1 MTTSR
6 TIKVCHLAPADVWG
20 GAEAQ
25 LVVLL
30 SVLSKVP
37 DLEVS
42 AVLLNEDRVA
52 HELARMGINT
62 LVIPEASHSFISLSV
77 RLIRHFAHH
86 PIDVLH
92 THKWKDNALGAVAT
106 AAGSVRRLVRTV
118 HGCVEPLG
126 GFKAAK
132 MNAHYALDNLV
143 NRLAVDR
150 ILTVSRE
157 LTADF
162 VGRFGAEKVT
172 CIHNGIDLERIR
184 VTGRLTDLRNELGLS
199 REDVVVG
206 TMGRL
211 VPIKGLD
218 LFLNAA
224 RQIRDRRQDVKFVIA
239 GDGPLRDSLRTMA
252 RQLDLEDDVL
262 FLGHRDDNCNT
273 LALMDVFVLP
283 SLSEGVPMV
292 LLEALALS
300 RPVVASRVGGIPEVI
315 EHDVSGIL
323 IDTGQPD
330 ELVRG
335 CLALIEDRGRAERLG
350 VAGRKRI
357 EQRFSADAMAASVT
371 AVYRALVRND
381 AARNDCVRR
390 VGLRPIPG
398 ASTAEHRGEVG
409 ARPWRT

>member
-1 MTTSR
+1 
-6 TIKVCHLAPADVWG
+6 
-20 GAEAQ
+20 
-25 LVVLL
+25 
-30 SVLSKVP
+30 
-37 DLEVS
+37 
-42 AVLLNEDRVA
+42 
-52 HELARMGINT
+52 
-62 LVIPEASHSFISLSV
+62 
-77 RLIRHFAHH
+77 
-86 PIDVLH
+86 
-92 THKWKDNALGAVAT
+92 
-106 AAGSVRRLVRTV
+106 
-118 HGCVEPLG
+118 
-126 GFKAAK
+126 
-132 MNAHYALDNLV
+132 
-143 NRLAVDR
+143 
-150 ILTVSRE
+150 
-157 LTADF
+157 
-162 VGRFGAEKVT
+162 
-172 CIHNGIDLERIR
+172 
-184 VTGRLTDLRNELGLS
+184 
-199 REDVVVG
+199 
-206 TMGRL
+206 
-211 VPIKGLD
+211 
-218 LFLNAA
+218 
-224 RQIRDRRQDVKFVIA
+224 
-239 GDGPLRDSLRTMA
+239 MA